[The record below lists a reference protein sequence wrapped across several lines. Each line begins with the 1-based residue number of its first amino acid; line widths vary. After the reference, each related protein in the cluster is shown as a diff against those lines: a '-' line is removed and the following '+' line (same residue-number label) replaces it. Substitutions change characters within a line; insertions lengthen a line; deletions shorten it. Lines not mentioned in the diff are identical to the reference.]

1 MIYYIISDAKFWT
14 AVAFI
19 IFILLI
25 IKPVKSLLIKNLDDK
40 IKAIKNSIQ
49 EGETVNN
56 EAKKLFAKI
65 TKKQNSLENELSNIW
80 KDAELKINNIEK
92 ESNEKFDNQVIRRKE
107 IAKNKIAQLELEAS
121 EEIKEK
127 TIDLTIMIT
136 KNIINNKFKI
146 NYKDKI
152 LQRSLLELSDSI
164 KN

>member
-49 EGETVNN
+49 EAETVNN
-56 EAKKLFAKI
+56 EAKKLFTKI

>member
-1 MIYYIISDAKFWT
+1 MSNLEQT
-14 AVAFI
+14 
-19 IFILLI
+19 LSI
-25 IKPVKSLLIKNLDDK
+25 IKPDAVERNL
-40 IKAIKNSIQ
+40 
-49 EGETVNN
+49 
-56 EAKKLFAKI
+56 
-65 TKKQNSLENELSNIW
+65 
-80 KDAELKINNIEK
+80 
-92 ESNEKFDNQVIRRKE
+92 
-107 IAKNKIAQLELEAS
+107 S

>member
-25 IKPVKSLLIKNLDDK
+25 LKPVKSLLIKNLDDK

-49 EGETVNN
+49 EAETVNN
-56 EAKKLFAKI
+56 EAKKLFARI
-65 TKKQNSLENELSNIW
+65 NKKQNSLENNLSNIW
-80 KDAELKINNIEK
+80 KDTELKINNIEK

-107 IAKNKIAQLELEAS
+107 ITKNKIAQLELEAN

-127 TIDLTIMIT
+127 TIDLTIKTT
-136 KNIINNKFKI
+136 KNIINKKYKI

-152 LQRSLLELSDSI
+152 LQRSLLELSDLI